1 MQEENFL
8 KIISSVINDSSL
20 LGDDCAFLSCFNMY
34 ATCDNLVEDVHFDLK
49 TTDAFSLGYKSIAV
63 NLSDLASNLS
73 TPKYI
78 LIGLS
83 LPKYVNESFVKEFY
97 KGVDEI
103 CNKYNVK
110 LAGGDITS
118 SKQICI
124 SVCALGLGNN
134 ICANRKNNTQIGD
147 FVCTTGEFGSSA
159 LGFRI
164 LNNSYLKKSFQK
176 ESIDYFIQKH
186 IKPEPRIFEMNEIL
200 KNINSKNI
208 AMMDTS
214 DGLGDALYRL
224 ASVNDVSL
232 EVDFNKIPH
241 NCALENI
248 SEYNEL
254 MFWGGEDYE
263 LLFIIKEQDYLKLDK
278 NTFHKIGVVKNKIDK
293 KPVIIN
299 YGNQV
304 CDIIDEKTY
313 KKKVFNHFEDK

>member
-1 MQEENFL
+1 M
-8 KIISSVINDSSL
+8 L
-20 LGDDCAFLSCFNMY
+20 L
-34 ATCDNLVEDVHFDLK
+34 
-49 TTDAFSLGYKSIAV
+49 
-63 NLSDLASNLS
+63 
-73 TPKYI
+73 
-78 LIGLS
+78 
-83 LPKYVNESFVKEFY
+83 
-97 KGVDEI
+97 
-103 CNKYNVK
+103 
-110 LAGGDITS
+110 
-118 SKQICI
+118 
-124 SVCALGLGNN
+124 
-134 ICANRKNNTQIGD
+134 
-147 FVCTTGEFGSSA
+147 
-159 LGFRI
+159 
-164 LNNSYLKKSFQK
+164 
-176 ESIDYFIQKH
+176 
-186 IKPEPRIFEMNEIL
+186 NEIL

-232 EVDFNKIPH
+232 EIDFNKIPH

-248 SEYNEL
+248 SEYNEF

-278 NTFHKIGVVKNKIDK
+278 NTFHKIGVVKNKIDE